1 MAIETKRGVPGIPL
15 AALDAIADQNAQMVL
30 RAIVDGWNV
39 RNGSSGKGDMA
50 FVTKSEVDSLAG
62 TVGGLQQS
70 FQRLAGSQ
78 TGSGINPGEISR
90 IINDLQAQIFESQL
104 FRELG
109 ERIDLIDVAIVEEQ
123 NARIAAVQQVADDL
137 AAETATRLGFDNVQG
152 SQIASLQTTTATQAT
167 QISGLT
173 TRVSGAESTI
183 INLQSTTAQQAT
195 SLTSLTTR
203 VGTSESNITNLQQTT
218 FDQAQSLSSLTTRV
232 GSAES
237 SISTLNTTTAQQANS
252 LTSITTRV
260 SNAEGAI
267 TNEATTRANADN
279 AITTT
284 VNTQL
289 ATVSGNLSALQ
300 TQQTTTANNVAALTS
315 SVSTLQASVSS
326 NTIALQTEAT
336 VRANADNDIYG
347 KYSVKID
354 NNGYVSGF
362 GLISTANNS
371 TPFSEFIIR
380 ADRFAIASP
389 SGPNVTP
396 KIPFIVLTSA
406 DGNGN
411 PAGVYMDEALIKR
424 ATITTAL
431 IQDAAVDTLKIR
443 GNAVTIP
450 VYSEILS
457 ETAHLWN
464 QQGNYQLLASV
475 QLTLPENTGVLVFV
489 SCIPGDDTGGT
500 HPALYKITVSSPTQ
514 AERVVATSTVTMPNN
529 AGAIIH
535 TWFAKDTTPPVGIE
549 QDYTYRFYGTQ
560 TGDVNGF
567 YFWNRRIMVMG
578 AKR

>member
-15 AALDAIADQNAQMVL
+15 AALDAVQDQNTQMVL

-50 FVTKSEVDSLAG
+50 FVTKSEVDTLAG

-78 TGSGINPGEISR
+78 AGSGINPGEISR

-104 FRELG
+104 FKELG
-109 ERIDLIDVAIVEEQ
+109 QRIDLIDVAIVDEQ
-123 NARIAAVQQVADDL
+123 NARITAVQQVANDL

-218 FDQAQSLSSLTTRV
+218 FEQAQSLSSLTTRI

-237 SISTLNTTTAQQANS
+237 SISTLNTTTAQQATS
-252 LTSITTRV
+252 LTSLTTRV
-260 SNAEGAI
+260 ANAEGAI
-267 TNEATTRANADN
+267 TNEATTRANADS

-289 ATVSGNLSALQ
+289 ATVNGNLAALQ
-300 TQQTTTANNVAALTS
+300 TQQTSTANNVAVLTS

-362 GLISTANNS
+362 GLISTSNNS
-371 TPFSEFIIR
+371 TPFSEFVIR
-380 ADRFAIASP
+380 SDRFAIASP
-389 SGPNVTP
+389 SGPGVTP
-396 KIPFIVLTSA
+396 KIPFIVTTSA

-411 PAGVYMDEALIKR
+411 PAGVYIDEALIKR

-457 ETAHLWN
+457 ETAHLWH
-464 QQGNYQLLASV
+464 QQGTYQLLATV
-475 QLTLPENTGVLVFV
+475 QLTLPENTGALVFV
-489 SCIPGDDTGGT
+489 SCIPGDETGGN
-500 HPALYKITVSSPTQ
+500 HLAYYKITVSSPTQ
-514 AERVVATSTVTMPNN
+514 AERIVSTSVASMPNN
-529 AGAIIH
+529 AGGITH
-535 TWFAKDTTPPVGIE
+535 TWFAKDTTPTVGIE

-567 YFWNRRIMVMG
+567 FFWNRRIMVMG